1 MNRIYINIVCLYFF
15 FFFSFSQHAPSSGC
29 FSFSF
34 FGVNGL
40 SAQRELMLYQSA
52 DLWSANAVNPA
63 FFPKDKKIVL
73 GLPGFGVDAAHSG
86 DVGYND
92 LFRREG
98 DRRLID
104 LGRLVDRLEPENRVH
119 YEHRFETVS
128 LGIRLPAGLFL
139 QAGHSVR
146 LQTAATYPKTLAQ
159 LLWNGN
165 GPYVGQTLDI
175 APNVEVFDFNELSL
189 GLGWGTERLR
199 LGGRLKY
206 LSGISALRTD
216 ETRQQATVFT
226 DSDIYQLTLETD
238 YAFHSASIIS
248 GIDTAGLG
256 FDLRTEVAKGKLFS
270 QNRGLAFDLGASV
283 QLGERLTLSAGAL
296 DLGGRIN
303 WSSNAQYFASKG
315 AYQYDGV
322 RFPGTD
328 IINAA
333 DSIRF
338 DAQLDTL
345 NDIFRFE
352 KTAQTFETELPLR
365 LYAGGTFRLSDKW
378 TFGAVFF
385 HQNSA
390 RRSTTSFGLNALWR
404 PLDWLSLG
412 GMYSVNDRS
421 AANLGFRV
429 GLHPGPLQL
438 YLVSD
443 NMLNVFTPYSAPVV
457 NFRAGAALL
466 F

>member
-1 MNRIYINIVCLYFF
+1 I
-15 FFFSFSQHAPSSGC
+15 
-29 FSFSF
+29 
-34 FGVNGL
+34 
-40 SAQRELMLYQSA
+40 
-52 DLWSANAVNPA
+52 
-63 FFPKDKKIVL
+63 
-73 GLPGFGVDAAHSG
+73 
-86 DVGYND
+86 
-92 LFRREG
+92 
-98 DRRLID
+98 
-104 LGRLVDRLEPENRVH
+104 
-119 YEHRFETVS
+119 
-128 LGIRLPAGLFL
+128 
-139 QAGHSVR
+139 
-146 LQTAATYPKTLAQ
+146 
-159 LLWNGN
+159 
-165 GPYVGQTLDI
+165 
-175 APNVEVFDFNELSL
+175 
-189 GLGWGTERLR
+189 
-199 LGGRLKY
+199 
-206 LSGISALRTD
+206 
-216 ETRQQATVFT
+216 
-226 DSDIYQLTLETD
+226 SDIE
-238 YAFHSASIIS
+238 
-248 GIDTAGLG
+248 TAGLG

-270 QNRGLAFDLGASV
+270 QNRGVAFDLGASM
-283 QLGERLTLSAGAL
+283 QLGARLTLSVGAL

-315 AYQYDGV
+315 AYQYEGV

-352 KTAQTFETELPLR
+352 KTAQAFETELPLR
-365 LYAGGTFRLSDKW
+365 LYAGSSFRLSDRW

-443 NMLNVFTPYSAPVV
+443 NLLNVFTPYSAPVV
-457 NFRAGAALL
+457 NFRAGAALM

>member
-1 MNRIYINIVCLYFF
+1 MRRKYIFF
-15 FFFSFSQHAPSSGC
+15 FLLLF
-29 FSFSF
+29 
-34 FGVNGL
+34 VNSL
-40 SAQRELMLYQSA
+40 FAQRELMLYQSA

-98 DRRLID
+98 ERRLID
-104 LGRLVDRLEPENRVH
+104 LGQLIDRLEPENKVH

-128 LGIRLPAGLFL
+128 LGVRLPAGLFL
-139 QAGHSVR
+139 QAGHTVR

-189 GLGWGTERLR
+189 GLGWGTERLH

-206 LSGISALRTD
+206 LSGISALRSDENRLLATAHTD
-216 ETRQQATVFT
+216 
-226 DSDIYQLTLETD
+226 DDIYQLTLQTD

-248 GIDTAGLG
+248 DIDTAGLG

-270 QNRGLAFDLGASV
+270 RNQGLAFDLGASF
-283 QLGERLTLSAGAL
+283 QLSERLTLSAGAL

-303 WSSNAQYFASKG
+303 WASNAHYFHSRG
-315 AYQYDGV
+315 SYTYEGV
-322 RFPGTD
+322 TFPGTD
-328 IINAA
+328 VINAA
-333 DSIRF
+333 DSISF

-345 NDIFRFE
+345 NDIFRFQ
-352 KTAQTFETELPLR
+352 KTPEDFETELPIR
-365 LYAGGTFRLSDKW
+365 LYAGGSFQLSERW
-378 TFGAVFF
+378 TFGAVLF
-385 HQNSA
+385 HQNGG
-390 RRSTTSFGLNALWR
+390 RRATTSFGVNAHWR
-404 PLDWLSLG
+404 PLDWLSVG

-429 GLHPGPLQL
+429 GIQPGPLQL

-443 NMLNVFTPYSAPVV
+443 NLLNVFTPYSSSVV
-457 NFRAGAALL
+457 NFRAGAALV